1 MRIAVDEAIP
11 YWDEAFTPLGEVHPF
26 PGRKLRPA
34 DLREIDALVVRS
46 VTRVDA
52 ALLDG
57 SAVRFVGSAT
67 IGMDHLDVE
76 YLKGRG
82 IHFTNA
88 AGCNANAVSEY
99 IVATLVLMAERKG
112 WNLTKKSIAIIG
124 VGNVGSRVEKKA
136 RALGMNLLLCD
147 PPLRD
152 STGDQRYLPSLEE
165 VLDADILTFHVPLT
179 TGGPYPTYHMVD
191 AKVLARLSR
200 HQFIINSARG
210 PVIRAADLKSSLSAG
225 KIEGA
230 VLDVWEDEPG
240 IDLSL
245 LDLVEIGTPHI
256 AGYSIDGKIRA
267 TEMIFEALCRSFRRT
282 AAWDTRNLYP
292 PAATIRTVERL
303 QGDDAIRS
311 IIVRAYNILADD
323 AALRALRF
331 QPQERARAGFDRL
344 RNEYRFRPEFRHFS
358 VNLHKGQNDLAG
370 ILHALG
376 FSVAEIEDR

>member
-11 YWDEAFTPLGEVHPF
+11 YWDDAFTPLGEVRPF
-26 PGRKLRPA
+26 PGRKLRSA

-76 YLKGRG
+76 YLKARG
-82 IHFTNA
+82 TDFTNA

-99 IVATLVLMAERKG
+99 IAATLVLMEERKG
-112 WNLTKKSIAIIG
+112 WALKNKSIAIVG

-136 RALGMNLLLCD
+136 RALGMRVLLCD

-152 STGDQRYLPSLEE
+152 STGDRRYLHSLEE
-165 VLDADILTFHVPLT
+165 VLDADIMTFHVPLT

-191 AKVLARLSR
+191 AKVIERLSR
-200 HQFIINSARG
+200 RQFIINSARG
-210 PVIRAADLKSSLSAG
+210 PVIQTADLKSFLSAG

-245 LDLVEIGTPHI
+245 LDLVEIGTPHV

-267 TEMIFEALCRSFRRT
+267 TEMIFEALCRSFQQT

-292 PAATIRTVERL
+292 SVTTIRSEELLR
-303 QGDDAIRS
+303 GDDAVRS
-311 IIVRAYNILADD
+311 IVLKAYNILADD
-323 AALRALRF
+323 AALRTLRS

-344 RNEYRFRPEFRHFS
+344 RNEYRYRPEFRHFS
-358 VNLHKGQNDLAG
+358 VNLRQEQNDLAG
-370 ILHALG
+370 IVRALG
-376 FSVAEIEDR
+376 FNVANNEDR